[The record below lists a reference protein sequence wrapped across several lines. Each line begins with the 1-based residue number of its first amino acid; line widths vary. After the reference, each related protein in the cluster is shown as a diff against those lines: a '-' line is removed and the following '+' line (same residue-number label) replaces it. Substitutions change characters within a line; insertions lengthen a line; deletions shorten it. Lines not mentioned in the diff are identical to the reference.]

1 MCIMS
6 NSGTK
11 RKVWKSMNRDIEEST
26 APNPIL
32 SLQEQFGSLQNARLY
47 IPDVNAEIQTN
58 TGTLGTQAPQTK
70 TSVKR
75 QHDISSCPD
84 LLADG
89 TARTLMLLVWYSGQ
103 TTSPLWLLSS
113 VSTRRKRHGDCKF
126 VRPRHPM
133 LSGCFNILQ
142 SDKNQ

>member
-1 MCIMS
+1 M
-6 NSGTK
+6 
-11 RKVWKSMNRDIEEST
+11 
-26 APNPIL
+26 L

-89 TARTLMLLVWYSGQ
+89 TGEDSDA
-103 TTSPLWLLSS
+103 
-113 VSTRRKRHGDCKF
+113 TRVVQR
-126 VRPRHPM
+126 
-133 LSGCFNILQ
+133 SN
-142 SDKNQ
+142 DKPFLAPEQCLDTNKKASWRL

>member
-11 RKVWKSMNRDIEEST
+11 RKVWKSIKRYTEEST

-70 TSVKR
+70 T
-75 QHDISSCPD
+75 
-84 LLADG
+84 
-89 TARTLMLLVWYSGQ
+89 
-103 TTSPLWLLSS
+103 
-113 VSTRRKRHGDCKF
+113 
-126 VRPRHPM
+126 
-133 LSGCFNILQ
+133 
-142 SDKNQ
+142 